1 MDLAISGAWFDICGL
16 RNFAVLDF
24 AVGFD
29 LQIAKAYPHPAT
41 PRKVFFAS
49 TILYK
54 PWGTLAWPA
63 ELKTRANGWPLN
75 EKLFAL
81 TRKGGP
87 LRQFTFAFLYEQW
100 NADFDDFILLVSGM
114 PRLAVKINIPYLT
127 LTDVISMA
135 MDIVMSVVAGS
146 NGDAEQVPQEQKPF
160 PEVLDAIVKAEMECS
175 TQA

>member
-54 PWGTLAWPA
+54 PWGHIGVA
-63 ELKTRANGWPLN
+63 
-75 EKLFAL
+75 
-81 TRKGGP
+81 
-87 LRQFTFAFLYEQW
+87 
-100 NADFDDFILLVSGM
+100 SG
-114 PRLAVKINIPYLT
+114 VEDK
-127 LTDVISMA
+127 SEWMA
-135 MDIVMSVVAGS
+135 T
-146 NGDAEQVPQEQKPF
+146 E
-160 PEVLDAIVKAEMECS
+160 
-175 TQA
+175 